1 VLLENSTKLLAQ
13 KVTLLAK
20 IVQSELTIHLQDLA
34 EIARIVH
41 LALLLVQFHVQD
53 VLLANI
59 KRNRHVSTA
68 Q

>member
-1 VLLENSTKLLAQ
+1 
-13 KVTLLAK
+13 
-20 IVQSELTIHLQDLA
+20 LQDLA

>member
-41 LALLLVQFHVQD
+41 LALLLVKFHVQD

-59 KRNRHVSTA
+59 KRNPHVSTA